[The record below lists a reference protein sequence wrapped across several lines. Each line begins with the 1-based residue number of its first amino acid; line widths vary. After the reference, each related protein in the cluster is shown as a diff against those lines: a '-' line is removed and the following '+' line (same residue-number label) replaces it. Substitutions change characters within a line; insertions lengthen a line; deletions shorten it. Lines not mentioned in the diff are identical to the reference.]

1 MFRNSVVLF
10 VASGQRCAI
19 RGKDAGVHS
28 SHAGFPNDNTN
39 GQIMCDK
46 KGRCK
51 VPGCKGTP
59 KVMCKKFN
67 VHLCFTAEKKCFLK
81 FNTE

>member
-1 MFRNSVVLF
+1 MCVLEGVEKTFVRFYEQFFLFCMFRNSVVLF

-28 SHAGFPNDNTN
+28 SHAGFP
-39 GQIMCDK
+39 IMCDK

-59 KVMCKKFN
+59 KVMCKM
-67 VHLCFTAEKKCFLK
+67 
-81 FNTE
+81 